1 MKVGTDGVLLGAW
14 GDVRST
20 SQRVNGSTD
29 GAASGEW
36 SLLQLSRVATE
47 VERSSTGLNK
57 STSILDV
64 GTGTGLIA
72 LMAAQR
78 NPEARVVALDIDAD
92 AVRQAKENVSA
103 SPFAERITVVQ
114 GDFRSF
120 ASEEGEGMRF
130 DAILCNPPYFE
141 RALRCPDKA
150 RTLARHDDTL
160 SLEELARKAA
170 TLLREGGTLAVI
182 LPFER
187 RGDMV
192 TECATYG
199 LSLKRET
206 HVQTLPGKAPKR
218 VLMEFGKGVSM
229 EGMGG
234 MGAMGTMWKRGS
246 VDERV
251 DVLTIE
257 EEAGVPTKE
266 FRALLKDFYLKF

>member
-20 SQRVNGSTD
+20 SQQV
-29 GAASGEW
+29 
-36 SLLQLSRVATE
+36 
-47 VERSSTGLNK
+47 NK
-57 STSILDV
+57 STGVLDV

-114 GDFRSF
+114 GDFRLF
-120 ASEEGEGMRF
+120 ASEEGEGACF
-130 DAILCNPPYFE
+130 DCILCNPPYFE

-192 TECATYG
+192 AECATYG

-218 VLMEFGKGVSM
+218 VLMEFGKGV
-229 EGMGG
+229 
-234 MGAMGTMWKRGS
+234 AMGEMGEMGILGEMEKIG
-246 VDERV
+246 ER

>member
-14 GDVRST
+14 ADVRST
-20 SQRVNGSTD
+20 SQRVNGST
-29 GAASGEW
+29 SP
-36 SLLQLSRVATE
+36 RVNGSTSPR
-47 VERSSTGLNK
+47 VNGSTSQQVNRSTGV
-57 STSILDV
+57 LDV

-120 ASEEGEGMRF
+120 ASEEGEGVLF
-130 DAILCNPPYFE
+130 DSILCNPPYFE

-160 SLEELARKAA
+160 SLEELARKSAM
-170 TLLREGGTLAVI
+170 LLRDGGTLAVI

-192 TECATYG
+192 AECATYG
-199 LSLKRET
+199 LGLKRET

-218 VLMEFGKGVSM
+218 VLMEFGKGI
-229 EGMGG
+229 
-234 MGAMGTMWKRGS
+234 AMGEMGEMGIMGKMG
-246 VDERV
+246 ER

-257 EEAGVPTKE
+257 EKAGVPTKE

>member
-14 GDVRST
+14 GDVEST
-20 SQRVNGSTD
+20 SPQVHK
-29 GAASGEW
+29 
-36 SLLQLSRVATE
+36 
-47 VERSSTGLNK
+47 STG
-57 STSILDV
+57 ILDV

-206 HVQTLPGKAPKR
+206 HVQTLPGKTPKR
-218 VLMEFGKGVSM
+218 VLMEFGKGI
-229 EGMGG
+229 
-234 MGAMGTMWKRGS
+234 AMGEMGDMGIMGKMG
-246 VDERV
+246 EG